1 MHSIQS
7 HKETKVNGYTHWLV
21 SLCDGEQH
29 EEFGQGYSTTN
40 KMHRLTDTG
49 GTHMV
54 YMSNLLAW
62 ELNDNNSWTYAVL
75 VSHLQRLFLTTIW
88 WRLDGFG
95 IFKKFLS
102 YRIIR

>member
-7 HKETKVNGYTHWLV
+7 HKETQVNGYQ
-21 SLCDGEQH
+21 GEQH

-40 KMHRLTDTG
+40 KLHRLTDTG

-62 ELNDNNSWTYAVL
+62 ELND
-75 VSHLQRLFLTTIW
+75 
-88 WRLDGFG
+88 
-95 IFKKFLS
+95 KP
-102 YRIIR
+102 